1 MQSMNISRVVSGIR
15 GRLAGWCGAVAGDRL
30 SLFSVIWSVTSLMH
44 VVSFFHYWRTLFGSA
59 FYVYPIVLAAG
70 AVLAWPR
77 RTGLFLVLLFCTVL
91 KTVAFLPMQA
101 NHIVFEMIVSAGTLA
116 ALLAVVGAHRIS
128 LSALFSDRDG
138 AGREMLLEAFSP
150 AVRAALLIL
159 YGYAVLHKLNYD
171 FFNPE
176 ISCSTF
182 LLDGI
187 QNRLSW
193 VPNGGWV
200 RTTGAIWG
208 TLLIEALIPL
218 LLAFRRTR
226 GAGIVL
232 GLAFHY
238 FLALHPHRGLYSFS
252 SLMYAL
258 YFLFLPAG
266 FLRNLAHT
274 ARRVS
279 GLPWRQVP
287 FAWRALLVSFP
298 LAAGAV
304 VALTM
309 HLYPLLD
316 ADRWLRFGFLGWN
329 AWALVFSYFYL
340 AVLTNPLREAQ
351 TSVRIPAAARYGHRL
366 AWLVPL
372 AVLLNGTTPYLGLKT
387 QISFSMFSNLRTEG
401 GVSNHFFL
409 PSTIR
414 LTEMQEDLVEIFDSD
429 APEFRQYM
437 EAEQLIT
444 LFEFRRIASQ
454 VKQQKDFVVNF
465 KHQGAMCNLVVQRGE
480 GNLPGYTQ
488 PHPWWMA
495 KVVRFRPVDKG
506 ACRCKH

>member
-1 MQSMNISRVVSGIR
+1 
-15 GRLAGWCGAVAGDRL
+15 VAGDRL
-30 SLFSVIWSVTSLMH
+30 SLFSVIWAVTCLVH
-44 VVSFFHYWRTLFGSA
+44 VITFYHYWKQLFGSA
-59 FYVYPIVLAAG
+59 FYVYPIVLAAL
-70 AVLAWPR
+70 AVLLRPR
-77 RTGLFLVLLFCTVL
+77 ATGFLMVLLFCTVV
-91 KTVAFLPMQA
+91 KSVAYLPMQA
-101 NHIVFEMIVSAGTLA
+101 NHIVFEMLVSGGMLL
-116 ALLAVVGAHRIS
+116 ALLAVAVQERIS
-128 LSALFSDRDG
+128 LKALFSDGETAR
-138 AGREMLLEAFSP
+138 RERFLEAFSP

-187 QNRLSW
+187 QDRLPW

-226 GAGIVL
+226 AAGIVI

-266 FLRNLAHT
+266 FLRSLVRT
-274 ARRVS
+274 AGGLSVRRW
-279 GLPWRQVP
+279 GQVP
-287 FAWRALLVSFP
+287 VAWRALLLSLP
-298 LAAGAV
+298 LAAGGV
-304 VALTM
+304 VFLALQ
-309 HLYPLLD
+309 LYPQLEG
-316 ADRWLRFGFLGWN
+316 DRWFRLGFLGWH
-329 AWALVFSYFYL
+329 AWALAFSYFYL
-340 AVLTNPLREAQ
+340 AVLTNPLREEQPLA
-351 TSVRIPAAARYGHRL
+351 VARVAHYGNRW

-401 GVSNHFFL
+401 GMTNHLFIPVS
-409 PSTIR
+409 IR
-414 LTEMQEDLVEIFDSD
+414 LTQMQEDLVDIIDSD
-429 APEFRQYM
+429 APEFRQY
-437 EAEQLIT
+437 AKREQLIT
-444 LFEFRRIASQ
+444 LFEFRRIASHL
-454 VKQQKDFVVNF
+454 KRQKDFSVHF
-465 KHQGAMCNLVVQRGE
+465 SHQGATRNLVVQSGV
-480 GNLPGYTQ
+480 GSLPVYAES
-488 PHPWWMA
+488 HPWWMT